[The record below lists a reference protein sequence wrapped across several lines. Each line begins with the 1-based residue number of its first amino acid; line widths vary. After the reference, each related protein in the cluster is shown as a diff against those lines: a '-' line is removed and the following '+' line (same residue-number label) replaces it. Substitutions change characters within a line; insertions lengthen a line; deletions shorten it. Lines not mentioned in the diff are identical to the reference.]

1 MVYVGGLT
9 FDRQNPSKFL
19 KIPNL
24 VAAKR
29 FGYSLLSRVNLY
41 QSITN
46 ALRFLSENG
55 NIKDV
60 LTGYCRLMQQ
70 RDVGNQAFRKTEE
83 NHRDSIWYTILEN
96 PALTPKAEY
105 LVRKVRSLPICY
117 RNIELTY
124 VVV

>member
-1 MVYVGGLT
+1 MGGLT
-9 FDRQNPSKFL
+9 FDHQNPSKFL

-60 LTGYCRLMQQ
+60 LTGYRRLMQQ
-70 RDVGNQAFRKTEE
+70 RDVGNQAYRKTEE

-105 LVRKVRSLPICY
+105 RVRKVRPLPICY
-117 RNIELTY
+117 RSMELTY